1 MKEGEK
7 SSTKKASA
15 SCRLARLLQRLPR
28 WLPTVAVLVATCWS
42 TLSPRPMGYI
52 EQPLF
57 EGADK
62 LAHAALFGLLT
73 LCLLRDAAAEMRLR
87 NVTLTLAVE
96 AAAVATL
103 IGVGIEYAQ
112 KYMELG
118 RSFELADIMADATGA
133 IVVAAAVMLINR
145 LNRRAVIEDCHKTD

>member
-1 MKEGEK
+1 MKKGEK

-15 SCRLARLLQRLPR
+15 LCRLARLLQRLPR
-28 WLPTVAVLVATCWS
+28 WLPTVAVLGVTAWS

-73 LCLLRDAAAEMRLR
+73 LCLLRDAAAEMRLC
-87 NVTLTLAVE
+87 NVTLSIAVG
-96 AAAVATL
+96 AAVVATL
-103 IGVGIEYAQ
+103 VGVGIEYAQ

-118 RSFELADIMADATGA
+118 RSFELADIMADAIGA
-133 IVVAAAVMLINR
+133 IVAAAAVKLINR
-145 LNRRAVIEDCHKTD
+145 LIRESSNRRLS